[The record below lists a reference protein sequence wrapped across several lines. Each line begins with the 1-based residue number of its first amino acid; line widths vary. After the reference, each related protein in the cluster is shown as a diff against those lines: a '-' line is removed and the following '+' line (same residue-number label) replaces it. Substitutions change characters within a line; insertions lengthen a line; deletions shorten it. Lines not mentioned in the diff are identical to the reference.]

1 MHSRFKFSG
10 LTNPRALAR
19 AQSRP
24 ILIARPA
31 RVTLICNQG
40 VVGSNPAAG
49 TKKNSYLTYQ
59 SSPPS
64 DCRLP
69 MGYRQARRLLE
80 PLSQDAIGRA
90 FAAVDLPEHL
100 ASACLRGRQQAMP
113 AVVVRCFS
121 KQMQFQRVY
130 AEYDL
135 G

>member
-1 MHSRFKFSG
+1 
-10 LTNPRALAR
+10 
-19 AQSRP
+19 
-24 ILIARPA
+24 
-31 RVTLICNQG
+31 
-40 VVGSNPAAG
+40 
-49 TKKNSYLTYQ
+49 
-59 SSPPS
+59 
-64 DCRLP
+64 

-135 G
+135 GLTASPLWNELLTLTAIC